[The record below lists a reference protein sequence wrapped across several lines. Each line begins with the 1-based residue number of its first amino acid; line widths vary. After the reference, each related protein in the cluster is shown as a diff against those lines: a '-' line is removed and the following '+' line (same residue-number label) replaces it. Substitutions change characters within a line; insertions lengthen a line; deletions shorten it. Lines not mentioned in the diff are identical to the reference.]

1 MIEHA
6 KLARSLHIYRVH
18 FDAKRSA
25 MTPEF
30 AEIAI
35 ITMAFSTTL
44 GYLIGIINYL
54 VEAKKSEKNFT
65 LPLV

>member
-1 MIEHA
+1 
-6 KLARSLHIYRVH
+6 
-18 FDAKRSA
+18 

-44 GYLIGIINYL
+44 GYLIGIVSYL

>member
-1 MIEHA
+1 
-6 KLARSLHIYRVH
+6 
-18 FDAKRSA
+18 

-44 GYLIGIINYL
+44 GYLIGIVNYL
-54 VEAKKSEKNFT
+54 VEAKKVKKTSLCPLSSLKRFLLFT
-65 LPLV
+65 CSQEQHTYPRIPTC

>member
-1 MIEHA
+1 
-6 KLARSLHIYRVH
+6 
-18 FDAKRSA
+18 

-35 ITMAFSTTL
+35 ITMAFGTVL
-44 GYLIGIINYL
+44 GYLVGIVNYL
-54 VEAKKSEKNFT
+54 VEAKKNEKNFT